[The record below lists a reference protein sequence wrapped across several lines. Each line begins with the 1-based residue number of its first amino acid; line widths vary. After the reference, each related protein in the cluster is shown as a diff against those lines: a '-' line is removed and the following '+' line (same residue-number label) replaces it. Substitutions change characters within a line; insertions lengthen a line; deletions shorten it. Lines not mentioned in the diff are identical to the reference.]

1 MARSEAQVQ
10 DKTRQRLLEAA
21 GEVFAEQG
29 FHSATVRQICE
40 RAGANVSAVKYHFGD
55 KEALYAQVLTYAHA
69 CAIGKYPPDMGL
81 PATAPAEERLLAFAL
96 SFLLRLLDDG
106 RPAWH
111 AKIMSREMAEPT
123 AAMDVLV
130 HGHIKGHFGY
140 LRQVVIELLGP
151 KAADEETVRLCCYS
165 MVGQCLFYHFGKPV
179 MERLSNKRVGMKD
192 AERIAGH
199 ITRLT
204 LAGIREIA
212 RERGSRFDEAHRKKA
227 SRLNGGTKGGGR

>member
-1 MARSEAQVQ
+1 MARSDTQLQ

-29 FHSATVRQICE
+29 FHSATVRQIVE
-40 RAGANVSAVKYHFGD
+40 RANANVSAVKYHFGD
-55 KEALYAQVLTYAHA
+55 KEALYAEVLTFAHA
-69 CAIGKYPPDMGL
+69 CAIDKYPPDMGM
-81 PATAPAEERLLAFAL
+81 PADAPAEERLGAFAL

-123 AAMDVLV
+123 GAMDVLV
-130 HGHIKGHFGY
+130 HGHIKGHFAY

-151 KAADEETVRLCCYS
+151 RAAADEETVRLCCYS

-179 MERLSNKRVGMKD
+179 MERLSNRRVGMKD
-192 AERIAGH
+192 AQRIAAH
-199 ITRLT
+199 IAKLT

-212 RERGSRFDEAHRKKA
+212 KG
-227 SRLNGGTKGGGR
+227 NGKGGAR